1 MTPIAPF
8 PLSRPRRLR
17 RTPWIREMVAEAR
30 LAPPT

>member
-17 RTPWIREMVAEAR
+17 RTAWIRAWSPR
-30 LAPPT
+30 PGSPPPT